1 MAGTAITE
9 FKKHGISV
17 EQLKQETEKQS
28 DIYLK
33 NKLNDINMIYEK
45 FQEQIAGKYIDE
57 TDLLTILAQN
67 VDKVPDFK
75 DNCKTSNNN
84 NMYRHNT

>member
-1 MAGTAITE
+1 
-9 FKKHGISV
+9 
-17 EQLKQETEKQS
+17 
-28 DIYLK
+28 
-33 NKLNDINMIYEK
+33 MIYEK

-75 DNCKTSNNN
+75 DNLIYIDEFAGFTSQEYDIIQKLVKLQNK
-84 NMYRHNT
+84 